1 MDTYLSCDCPSCV
14 GSWAEVGASVGAWLD
29 DIDSVPFAHETFWT
43 DRVGELRE
51 EETR

>member
-1 MDTYLSCDCPSCV
+1 MGVDLLADMADFLLLVTHGTEPD
-14 GSWAEVGASVGAWLD
+14 G
-29 DIDSVPFAHETFWT
+29 IDSVPFAHEDYWT

>member
-1 MDTYLSCDCPSCV
+1 MGVDMLADMADFLLLVTHGTEP
-14 GSWAEVGASVGAWLD
+14 A

-43 DRVGELRE
+43 DRVGDLRE